1 MAEMDLRAYIKEID
15 DLIERNQLDE
25 AIAHCR
31 QILQIYPK
39 HLGSYRLLGK
49 AYLEAKRF
57 GDAADIF
64 QRVLSAIPED
74 FVSHVGMAIVREDED
89 NLDSAIWHM
98 ERAFETNP
106 ANPAIRQELSRLI
119 GRRDGLEPHKIRLT
133 RGALARQYSQG
144 ELYLQAIAELR
155 SALGEDP
162 DRPDLEV
169 LLGKMYWLA
178 DQHAEA
184 KDVFGQILEKL
195 PFCLEANRYMA
206 AIFQEE
212 NKNEEAGTYHRRLAA
227 LDPYFSFVES
237 ATIDPQTIDAKA
249 VRIERSDWV
258 PGQPLPTA
266 ESGPPEW
273 VASLGVDLSEAAP
286 TPMEA
291 DDSPPWLAEITQ
303 ATAPVSASPALSPD
317 AFQTAPEASA
327 EDDIPEWMEEAGWVP
342 SSGDVEESPVSFSD
356 AELGSNDAGE
366 IKDETGELAP
376 ADIPGWIQDI
386 APEDLDESPEAD
398 EPAAAPVGKAEFM
411 PDWLSDIASDA
422 EQVTPDPI
430 LSSADE
436 RQEAEPVSR
445 VDDLLSIEESTEK
458 ETTAQ
463 DEAREIPTWI
473 DAQAPGAT
481 STIITWLDDRPGEE
495 AVPEKAEIPS
505 AAGEEAIEDIVSKVD
520 IPSWMDEIAEGDD
533 VPEFETETPEKE
545 PESPSWL
552 AGLAKAASQQDLD
565 LGSLAGGETP
575 EEPQDESA
583 PEWLDGISE
592 LEEEPVP
599 VPSTDDA
606 PDWLRGIAEPESVVD
621 TPMSPVGDPETEIPE
636 WISEGDESADEPVA
650 EAVQPQDDV
659 PDWLA
664 GIADSMIER
673 TVDED
678 FLAEAAPE
686 PIESAAEVHEETP
699 DWLQEFASPAVA
711 IADTEIKGGEPDID
725 IQSLQQLEEE
735 IGTNAVEA
743 STADVLGVSDEVDDD
758 EVFRW
763 LEDLAETHEAEAS
776 TPLTPPTDKPIEAHQ
791 ETSPVISE
799 VVPPEEADE
808 SLQWLEDLASKRGID
823 VDVVPTA
830 PDSLSAE
837 TDVSPDWLKEM
848 AVGSADET
856 IVSRP
861 PPVPTEEF
869 KAEIIEETVSEI
881 APDEVTLVSPVIQA
895 TPQEEPALEIPG
907 WLDDAAAVAENV
919 PPEPVT
925 EASPPI
931 AVEEIHP
938 PGPTPVEAAPV
949 VDLTPVPEPIEEII
963 APLEA
968 APPIP
973 AAEGGLPRA
982 EKVEPVAKVV
992 PSKYKE
998 PTSQLLQGA
1007 RQALTAGDAG
1017 RALSDYK
1024 KLIERKQELETVIS
1038 DLERAL
1044 ERYPNLPTMWQ
1055 ALGDAYM
1062 KSDQLQE
1069 AIKAYQRGME
1079 VA

>member
-31 QILQIYPK
+31 HILQMYPK

-64 QRVLSAIPED
+64 QRVLSAIPDD
-74 FVSHVGMAIVREDED
+74 FVSHIGMAIVREDEG

-133 RGALARQYSQG
+133 RGALARQYAQG

-169 LLGKMYWLA
+169 LLGKMYWRA
-178 DQHAEA
+178 DQHAGA

-212 NKNEEAGTYHRRLAA
+212 DNTEEASKYHRHLAA
-227 LDPYFSFVES
+227 LNPYFAFLES
-237 ATIDPQTIDAKA
+237 ATIDPKTIDSKA
-249 VRIERSDWV
+249 VRIERSGWV

-273 VASLGVDLSEAAP
+273 VASLGVDLSEAEP
-286 TPMEA
+286 TPLEA
-291 DDSPPWLAEITQ
+291 DDSPPWMAEIDQ
-303 ATAPVSASPALSPD
+303 ATTPLSTPPAVSVDAS
-317 AFQTAPEASA
+317 QTAPEAA
-327 EDDIPEWMEEAGWVP
+327 PEGEIPEWMEEAGWVP
-342 SSGDVEESPVSFSD
+342 SSGEVEESPISFSD
-356 AELGSNDAGE
+356 SELESIDAGE
-366 IKDETGELAP
+366 IKDETGELVP
-376 ADIPGWIQDI
+376 ADIPGWVQEI
-386 APEDLDESPEAD
+386 APEILDESPEAD

-430 LSSADE
+430 PSSADE
-436 RQEAEPVSR
+436 PQKEAEPVSSAEPPS
-445 VDDLLSIEESTEK
+445 VEESADKDLIAEDGAP
-458 ETTAQ
+458 EV
-463 DEAREIPTWI
+463 PTWV

-481 STIITWLDDRPGEE
+481 STIITWLDDRPSKEAEPEKPELPSE
-495 AVPEKAEIPS
+495 AV
-505 AAGEEAIEDIVSKVD
+505 EEAIEDAVSEADV
-520 IPSWMDEIAEGDD
+520 PSWLDEIAEGDE
-533 VPEFETETPEKE
+533 VPELESEAPKKE

-552 AGLAKAASQQDLD
+552 AGLAEAASQQDLK
-565 LGSLAGGETP
+565 LGPTVGDETP
-575 EEPQDESA
+575 EEPEEEAA
-583 PEWLDGISE
+583 PEWLEGISE
-592 LEEEPVP
+592 LEEAPAS

-606 PDWLRGIAEPESVVD
+606 PDWLRGIAEPESVD
-621 TPMSPVGDPETEIPE
+621 TTISPAEDPETGTPDWVSDVE
-636 WISEGDESADEPVA
+636 EPAKEPSA
-650 EAVQPQDDV
+650 EAAQPQDDV
-659 PDWLA
+659 PDWLT
-664 GIADSMIER
+664 GIADSMVET

-686 PIESAAEVHEETP
+686 PAEIVAEAHRETP
-699 DWLQEFASPAVA
+699 DWLHEFADSAEEIP
-711 IADTEIKGGEPDID
+711 DTEIKGGEPEID
-725 IQSLQQLEEE
+725 IESLQQLEGE
-735 IGTNAVEA
+735 IGAHAVDA
-743 STADVLGVSDEVDDD
+743 STPDALSVTDEVDDD

-763 LEDLAETHEAEAS
+763 LEDLAEAQEAEES
-776 TPLTPPTDKPIEAHQ
+776 EPVTPPTDRPVEAHP
-791 ETSPVISE
+791 ETSPTISE
-799 VVPPEEADE
+799 AVPPEEADE
-808 SLQWLEDLASKRGID
+808 SLQWLEDLASQRGID
-823 VDVVPTA
+823 VDVTPTG
-830 PDSLSAE
+830 PDGLPVE
-837 TDVSPDWLKEM
+837 TDAAQDWLKDM

-856 IVSRP
+856 IISKP
-861 PPVPTEEF
+861 PPVPTEEIDT
-869 KAEIIEETVSEI
+869 EIMGEAISEI
-881 APDEVTLVSPVIQA
+881 APDEATLISAVAQE
-895 TPQEEPALEIPG
+895 TLQEEPMPEIPG
-907 WLDDAAAVAENV
+907 WLDEATSAAEGV
-919 PPEPVT
+919 PPEPVK
-925 EASPPI
+925 EAAPP
-931 AVEEIHP
+931 VGEEEIHP
-938 PGPTPVEAAPV
+938 PEPTPVEAASV
-949 VDLTPVPEPIEEII
+949 VERMPVPEPIEEII
-963 APLEA
+963 PLPEA
-968 APPIP
+968 APHIP
-973 AAEGGLPRA
+973 AAEEDLPEA
-982 EKVEPVAKVV
+982 GKVEPAVEVV

-998 PTSQLLQGA
+998 PASQLLQGA

-1024 KLIERKQELETVIS
+1024 KLIERKQDLETVIE
-1038 DLERAL
+1038 DLEHAL

-1055 ALGDAYM
+1055 VLGDAYM

>member
-1 MAEMDLRAYIKEID
+1 MAETDLRAYIKEID

-31 QILQIYPK
+31 QILQVYPK

-49 AYLEAKRF
+49 AYLEVKRF

-64 QRVLSAIPED
+64 QRVLSAIPDD
-74 FVSHVGMAIVREDED
+74 FVSHIGMAIVREDEG

-133 RGALARQYSQG
+133 RGALARQYAQG

-195 PFCLEANRYMA
+195 PFCLEANRYMT

-212 NKNEEAGTYHRRLAA
+212 NNTEEASTYHRHLAA
-227 LDPYFSFVES
+227 LDPYFAFVES
-237 ATIDPQTIDAKA
+237 ATTDPKTIDAKA

-286 TPMEA
+286 TPLEA
-291 DDSPPWLAEITQ
+291 DDSPPWLGDIDQ
-303 ATAPVSASPALSPD
+303 AKSPVSSSPAVSSDASETAPDADPEGEIPD
-317 AFQTAPEASA
+317 
-327 EDDIPEWMEEAGWVP
+327 WMEEAGWVP
-342 SSGDVEESPVSFSD
+342 SNGEVEEVPISFSD
-356 AELGSNDAGE
+356 AELEPVDTGDV
-366 IKDETGELAP
+366 IDETGELAP
-376 ADIPGWIQDI
+376 ADIPGWVQEI
-386 APEDLDESPEAD
+386 APENLDEPTETD
-398 EPAAAPVGKAEFM
+398 EPATDPVGKADFM

-430 LSSADE
+430 ASPAE
-436 RQEAEPVSR
+436 EPQEEVEPVSS
-445 VDDLLSIEESTEK
+445 VAETQIDQESTDK
-458 ETTAQ
+458 DPIA
-463 DEAREIPTWI
+463 EIDAPEVPTWI

-495 AVPEKAEIPS
+495 MEPEKAELPS
-505 AAGEEAIEDIVSKVD
+505 EAVEETIKDAVSEADV
-520 IPSWMDEIAEGDD
+520 PSWLDEIADGD
-533 VPEFETETPEKE
+533 EISELETEAPEGE

-552 AGLAKAASQQDLD
+552 AGLAEAASQQDHEPGLSAD
-565 LGSLAGGETP
+565 DEMP
-575 EEPQDESA
+575 EQPQEKA
-583 PEWLDGISE
+583 TPEWLEGIGE
-592 LEEEPVP
+592 IEETPAP

-606 PDWLRGIAEPESVVD
+606 PDWLRGIAEPESVD
-621 TPMSPVGDPETEIPE
+621 APESPAEEKTETPDWVSAVEEPAEEIP
-636 WISEGDESADEPVA
+636 AKAAP
-650 EAVQPQDDV
+650 PQDDV
-659 PDWLA
+659 PDWLT

-678 FLAEAAPE
+678 YLAEAAPE
-686 PIESAAEVHEETP
+686 AEESAADERGEAP
-699 DWLQEFASPAVA
+699 DWLQDFASSAE
-711 IADTEIKGGEPDID
+711 EIPEIESISGEPEID
-725 IQSLQQLEEE
+725 VQSLQQLDKE
-735 IGTNAVEA
+735 IGLNAIDS
-743 STADVLGVSDEVDDD
+743 STPDTLSVTDEVDDD

-763 LEDLAETHEAEAS
+763 LEDLAETHEDEEGK
-776 TPLTPPTDKPIEAHQ
+776 PETPPAD
-791 ETSPVISE
+791 SPVETDHEPSPTISE
-799 VVPPEEADE
+799 AVPPEEAGE
-808 SLQWLEDLASKRGID
+808 SLQWLEDLASQRGID
-823 VDVVPTA
+823 VDVTPAA
-830 PDSLSAE
+830 PERLPAEAGASL
-837 TDVSPDWLKEM
+837 DWVKEM
-848 AVGSADET
+848 AAGSADET
-856 IVSRP
+856 IISKHP
-861 PPVPTEEF
+861 TVPAEEID
-869 KAEIIEETVSEI
+869 AEPIEDAASEI
-881 APDEVTLVSPVIQA
+881 APDEATLISTVA
-895 TPQEEPALEIPG
+895 QEMVQDEPMPEIPG
-907 WLDDAAAVAENV
+907 WLDEAATVAEDV
-919 PPEPVT
+919 PPEPV
-925 EASPPI
+925 EVAAPPI
-931 AVEEIHP
+931 TEDEIHP
-938 PGPTPVEAAPV
+938 LEPTPV
-949 VDLTPVPEPIEEII
+949 
-963 APLEA
+963 EA

-973 AAEGGLPRA
+973 AAEEDLAEA
-982 EKVEPVAKVV
+982 EKVEPAAAAV

-998 PTSQLLQGA
+998 PASQLLLGA
-1007 RQALTAGDAG
+1007 RQALNAGDAG

-1024 KLIERKQELETVIS
+1024 KLIERKQDLETVIT
-1038 DLERAL
+1038 DLVHAL

-1055 ALGDAYM
+1055 VLGDAYM
-1062 KSDQLQE
+1062 KADQLQE